1 MTQFPIGS
9 EMHESTDMKT
19 TIVPL
24 DVHKDLSEEYL
35 DDCMLSIVRFRALS
49 ARHTPTS
56 PVKACEGGAHTDTI
70 KGDIKCTTFNFSVY
84 TAFQGVPPVCCVG
97 SLVSYKLSQS
107 KAQGGSARV
116 RVPWVGVG
124 YMVKGLGST
133 S

>member
-1 MTQFPIGS
+1 
-9 EMHESTDMKT
+9 
-19 TIVPL
+19 
-24 DVHKDLSEEYL
+24 
-35 DDCMLSIVRFRALS
+35 MLSFVRFRAHS

-56 PVKACEGGAHTDTI
+56 PVKACEGGAHTDT

-107 KAQGGSARV
+107 KAQQGGSARV
-116 RVPWVGVG
+116 RVPWVG